1 MLLRSDK
8 RKGIMLFL
16 KDGSKSIEEITKLLD
31 SPPASVLP
39 QIKKLKDNRLVLQ
52 DGKYYSLSKIGVIVT
67 EKMTPLVGILE
78 VFEDNLDYWINQDL
92 SGIPPF
98 LLRRLGELSPCKV
111 IEPELNRIF
120 EPPEE
125 FLDSLMKSR
134 DVMRFT
140 SYFQPSF
147 PELHAELLMK
157 QTNISL
163 IVTEGFFERIV
174 NDYPE
179 ELENFLLP
187 ENSRLFVYKG
197 GSSLASVTVSER
209 FMAITLIDK
218 KGRPDQRFLISFE
231 KKAIEWGK
239 ELCTYY
245 RGLSEEIK
253 NEDAARFLPGGEK

>member
-1 MLLRSDK
+1 
-8 RKGIMLFL
+8 MLFL

-67 EKMTPLVGILE
+67 EKMSPLVGILE
-78 VFEDNLDYWINQDL
+78 VFEDNLDYWITQDL

-98 LLRRLGELSPCKV
+98 LLRRLGELSPCEV
-111 IEPELNRIF
+111 IEPELHRIF

-147 PELHAELLMK
+147 PELHSELLMK
-157 QTNISL
+157 KTNISL

-187 ENSRLFVYKG
+187 ENSRFFVYKG
-197 GSSLASVTVSER
+197 VSSLASVTVSER

-218 KGRPDQRFLISFE
+218 KGRPDQRLLISFE
-231 KKAIEWGK
+231 KNAIEWGK

-253 NEDAARFLPGGEK
+253 TEDVARLLSGNEN